1 MKKNLFFIILAALC
15 SLGSAAQ
22 NDGSF
27 GFIEEKP
34 KSNALFV
41 GPTIGGT
48 MTMTS
53 GQTADYDLIDGGGFG
68 FTGGVA
74 ARARFGRATENSIEG
89 TGMLGVGLEVKYKLN
104 SVKTHAEDKLSLG
117 YLEIPVTIQ
126 FFPFAKMHGLNGLYI
141 EAGPDF
147 AMLMSKSPDVLRHSI
162 NLPYPGLQALEYK
175 TGDLKG
181 GDLRVAMGLGYQLPD
196 LGLGINARYY
206 LGMSELSKNAIP
218 VKLNTLEVSLS
229 WMFKVASF

>member
-1 MKKNLFFIILAALC
+1 MKKNLFFIIIAALC
-15 SLGSAAQ
+15 SLNDMAQ

-27 GFIEEKP
+27 GFIDEKP
-34 KSNALFV
+34 NSNALFV
-41 GPTIGGT
+41 GPTVGGT

-53 GQTADYDLIDGGGFG
+53 GQPAGYDLMDGSGFG

-74 ARARFGRATENSIEG
+74 ARARFGRATDNSQEG

-104 SVKTHAEDKLSLG
+104 SVKTIAEDNLSLG
-117 YLEIPVTIQ
+117 YLEIPLTVQ
-126 FFPFAKMHGLNGLYI
+126 FFPFAKSYGANGFYI

-147 AMLMSKSPDVLRHSI
+147 AMLMTKSPDVLRL
-162 NLPYPGLQALEYK
+162 NVNEPYPGLQAVEYM

-181 GDLRVAMGLGYQLPD
+181 GDLRIAMGLGYQLPD

-206 LGMSELSKNAIP
+206 LGMSELSKDALP
-218 VKLNTLEVSLS
+218 VKLNTVELSLS
-229 WMFKVASF
+229 WMFKVATF

>member
-126 FFPFAKMHGLNGLYI
+126 FFPLAKMHGLNGLYI

-147 AMLMSKSPDVLRHSI
+147 AMLTYSVIASICPIQAYRPWNTRPVTSRVETCVSPW
-162 NLPYPGLQALEYK
+162 
-175 TGDLKG
+175 DLVISCQIL
-181 GDLRVAMGLGYQLPD
+181 D
-196 LGLGINARYY
+196 
-206 LGMSELSKNAIP
+206 S
-218 VKLNTLEVSLS
+218 
-229 WMFKVASF
+229 ASTHATI

>member
-1 MKKNLFFIILAALC
+1 MKQNLLLFIIAVLC
-15 SLGSAAQ
+15 SMSVQAQ

-27 GFIEEKP
+27 GFIDEKP
-34 KSNALFV
+34 ASNAIYV
-41 GPTIGGT
+41 GPTIGGI

-53 GQTADYDLIDGGGFG
+53 GQPAGHDLFDGSGFG

-74 ARARFGRATENSIEG
+74 ARARFGRATDNSLEG
-89 TGMLGVGLEVKYKLN
+89 TGMLGVGLEVKYKQHG
-104 SVKTHAEDKLSLG
+104 VKTLGEDNLSLG
-117 YLEIPVTIQ
+117 YLEIPVTVQ
-126 FFPFAKMHGLNGLYI
+126 FFPFAKSATANGLYI

-147 AMLMSKSPDVLRHSI
+147 ALLMSKSPDVLRH
-162 NLPYPGLQALEYK
+162 NVNEPYPGLQAVEYN

-181 GDLRVAMGLGYQLPD
+181 GDLRIAMGLGYQFPE

-206 LGMSELSKNAIP
+206 LGMSELSKNALP
-218 VKLNTLEVSLS
+218 TKLNTVEVSLS

>member
-104 SVKTHAEDKLSLG
+104 TVKTHAEDKLSLG

-126 FFPFAKMHGLNGLYI
+126 FFPLAKMHSLNGLYI

-147 AMLMSKSPDVLRHSI
+147 AMLMSKSPDVLRHNI

>member
-1 MKKNLFFIILAALC
+1 MKKNLFLIVIAVLC
-15 SLGSAAQ
+15 SMYVQAQ

-27 GFIEEKP
+27 GFIDEKP
-34 KSNALFV
+34 NSNALFV

-53 GQTADYDLIDGGGFG
+53 GQTDKYDLFDGSGFG

-74 ARARFGRATENSIEG
+74 AKARFGRATDNSQEG
-89 TGMLGVGLEVKYKLN
+89 TGMFGVGLEVKYKLN
-104 SVKTHAEDKLSLG
+104 NVKTLAEDNLALG
-117 YLEIPVTIQ
+117 YLEIPVTVQ
-126 FFPFAKMHGLNGLYI
+126 FYPLAKSAAGNGLYI

-147 AMLMSKSPDVLRHSI
+147 ALLMTKSPDVLRR
-162 NLPYPGLQALEYK
+162 NVNEPYPGLQALDYM

-181 GDLRVAMGLGYQLPD
+181 GDLRIAMGLGYQFPD

-206 LGMSELSKNAIP
+206 LGMSELSKNALP
-218 VKLNTLEVSLS
+218 TKLNTVELSLS
-229 WMFKVASF
+229 WMFKVATF